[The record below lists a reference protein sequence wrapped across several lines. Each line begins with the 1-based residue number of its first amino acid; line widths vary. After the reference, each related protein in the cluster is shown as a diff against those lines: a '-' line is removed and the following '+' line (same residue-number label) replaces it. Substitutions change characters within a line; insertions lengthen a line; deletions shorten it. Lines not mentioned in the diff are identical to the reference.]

1 MVQERRHPKMSEVRA
16 PTTTEGGTI
25 GTALRRWM
33 VRPEA
38 PALVFLA
45 VLVVA
50 FTLSSNEFLSGSN
63 LESIIVSVAVLGTIA
78 LAVNQVILCGEIDIS
93 TGSMMGLCAVAAGAV
108 ATSTGGLILPL
119 LAGVAVGALAG
130 AVNGVLVTLGRIP
143 SIIVTLGML
152 YALRGVIL
160 LVTGGTWIT
169 GIPKETR
176 ILGTGS
182 MLGIHYPVFV
192 LLILF
197 VVMELVSRHST
208 WGRNVFAV
216 GGNRRASRLA
226 GLPIDR
232 VRFLAFVL
240 VGVFVGIASIIY
252 LGRAGS
258 VQTNTG
264 TGLELQV
271 VAAVVIGGTSI
282 SGGRGSTL
290 AALTG
295 AVLIGV
301 ILNGLILL
309 GVPSIWQDAV
319 LGALILLAVATDVL
333 RRQLLGD
340 KS

>member
-1 MVQERRHPKMSEVRA
+1 MSEARVS
-16 PTTTEGGTI
+16 TERGAGD
-25 GTALRRWM
+25 GFFRRFLA
-33 VRPEA
+33 RPEA

-45 VLVVA
+45 VLIVVFSFA
-50 FTLSSNEFLSGSN
+50 NNKFLQVGN
-63 LESIIVSVAVLGTIA
+63 LESILTSVAVLGVVA
-78 LAVNQVILCGEIDIS
+78 LAVNQVVLAGEIDIS
-93 TGSMMGLCAVAAGAV
+93 TGSMLGLCAVAAGAV
-108 ATSTGGLILPL
+108 ATTVGGLLLPL
-119 LAGVAVGALAG
+119 LAGIAVGALAG
-130 AVNGVLVTLGRIP
+130 AVNGLLVTVGRIP
-143 SIIVTLGML
+143 AIIVTLGML

-169 GIPKETR
+169 GIPPETR
-176 ILGTGS
+176 VLGTGTVFG
-182 MLGIHYPVFV
+182 LGVPVIVLVVLFV
-192 LLILF
+192 LVELF
-197 VVMELVSRHST
+197 SRNST
-208 WGRNVFAV
+208 LGRDIFAV
-216 GGNRRASRLA
+216 GGNRRAARFA

-232 VRFLAFVL
+232 VRFFTFVM
-240 VGVFVGIASIIY
+240 VGVFVGIASVIY

-264 TGLELQV
+264 AGLELQV

-309 GVPSIWQDAV
+309 GVPGIWQDAV

-333 RRQLLGD
+333 RRRFLGEI
-340 KS
+340 K

>member
-1 MVQERRHPKMSEVRA
+1 MSEVQA
-16 PTTTEGGTI
+16 PTTADRGAI
-25 GTALRRWM
+25 GAVLRRWM
-33 VRPEA
+33 VRPEV

-45 VLVVA
+45 VLLVA
-50 FTLSSNEFLSGSN
+50 FSLSSDKFLSGSN
-63 LESIIVSVAVLGTIA
+63 LESILVSVAVLGTIA

-108 ATSTGGLILPL
+108 ATNTGGLILPL
-119 LAGVAVGALAG
+119 LVGVAVGALTG
-130 AVNGVLVTLGRIP
+130 AVNGLLVTLGRIP

-169 GIPKETR
+169 GIPNETR
-176 ILGTGS
+176 VLGTGS
-182 MLGIHYPVFV
+182 ALGIEYPVFV

-197 VVMELVSRHST
+197 VVMEVVSRHST

-264 TGLELQV
+264 VGLELQV

-282 SGGRGSTL
+282 AGGRGSSL

-309 GVPSIWQDAV
+309 GVPGIWQDAV

-333 RRQLLGD
+333 RRRLLGD

>member
-1 MVQERRHPKMSEVRA
+1 MSEVQT
-16 PTTTEGGTI
+16 PTPAQSGANGTV
-25 GTALRRWM
+25 LSRWL

-45 VLVVA
+45 VLLVA
-50 FTLSSNEFLSGSN
+50 FSLSSDEFLSGSN
-63 LESIIVSVAVLGTIA
+63 LESILVSVAVLGTIA

-119 LAGVAVGALAG
+119 LTGVAVGALAG
-130 AVNGVLVTLGRIP
+130 AANGLLVTLGRIP

-169 GIPKETR
+169 GIPDGTR
-176 ILGTGS
+176 VLGTGS
-182 MLGIHYPVFV
+182 VLGIEYPVFV

-197 VVMELVSRHST
+197 VVMEMVSRHST

-232 VRFLAFVL
+232 VRFLSFVL

-301 ILNGLILL
+301 ILNGLILV
-309 GVPSIWQDAV
+309 GVPGIWQDAV
-319 LGALILLAVATDVL
+319 LGALILLAVTTDVL
-333 RRQLLGD
+333 RRRLLGD

>member
-16 PTTTEGGTI
+16 PTAAEGGTI
-25 GTALRRWM
+25 GAGLRRWM

-50 FTLSSNEFLSGSN
+50 FTLSSDKFLSGTN
-63 LESIIVSVAVLGTIA
+63 LEAIVVSVAVLGTIS

-169 GIPKETR
+169 GIPSETR
-176 ILGTGS
+176 VLGTGS
-182 MLGIHYPVFV
+182 VLGIEYPVFV

-232 VRFLAFVL
+232 VRFLAFML

-309 GVPSIWQDAV
+309 GVPGIWQDAV

-333 RRQLLGD
+333 RRRLLGD

>member
-1 MVQERRHPKMSEVRA
+1 MSEARA
-16 PTTTEGGTI
+16 PTPAEGSAGTRSD
-25 GTALRRWM
+25 AFRRFIA
-33 VRPEA
+33 RPEA

-45 VLVVA
+45 VLLVV
-50 FTLSSNEFLSGSN
+50 FSLSSDKFLSASN
-63 LESIIVSVAVLGTIA
+63 FESILTSVAVLGTIA
-78 LAVNQVILCGEIDIS
+78 LAVNQVILTGEIDIS

-130 AVNGVLVTLGRIP
+130 AVNGLLVTAGRIP

-169 GIPKETR
+169 GIPDEAR
-176 ILGTGS
+176 VLGTGS
-182 MLGIHYPVFV
+182 VLGISVPVLV
-192 LLILF
+192 LLGLF
-197 VVMELVSRHST
+197 VVMEAVSRHST

-216 GGNRRASRLA
+216 GGNRRAARFA
-226 GLPIDR
+226 GLPIER
-232 VRFLAFVL
+232 TRFLAFVL
-240 VGVFVGIASIIY
+240 VGVFVGIASVIY

-282 SGGRGSTL
+282 AGGRGSTL

-295 AVLIGV
+295 AVIIGV

-309 GVPSIWQDAV
+309 GVPGIWQQGV

-333 RRQLLGD
+333 RRRLLGD

>member
-1 MVQERRHPKMSEVRA
+1 MSEV
-16 PTTTEGGTI
+16 PTPAE
-25 GTALRRWM
+25 RRGVSPGDTFRRFM
-33 VRPEA
+33 LRPEA

-45 VLVVA
+45 ALVVI
-50 FTLSSNEFLSGSN
+50 FSLSSDKFLSGSN
-63 LESIIVSVAVLGTIA
+63 LESVVVSVAVLGTIA

-130 AVNGVLVTLGRIP
+130 ATNGLLVTAGRIP

-169 GIPKETR
+169 GIPSETR
-176 ILGTGS
+176 VLGTGS
-182 MLGIHYPVFV
+182 VLGIDLPVIV
-192 LLILF
+192 LLVLF
-197 VVMELVSRHST
+197 VIVELVSRHST

-216 GGNRRASRLA
+216 GGNRRAARFA
-226 GLPIDR
+226 GLPIDLT
-232 VRFLAFVL
+232 RFLTFVL
-240 VGVFVGIASIIY
+240 VGVFVGIASLIY

-309 GVPSIWQDAV
+309 GVPGIWQQAV
-319 LGALILLAVATDVL
+319 LGALILLAVATDVV
-333 RRQLLGD
+333 RRRLVGD
-340 KS
+340 KA

>member
-1 MVQERRHPKMSEVRA
+1 MSEAGA
-16 PTTTEGGTI
+16 PTVARRDTSGG
-25 GTALRRWM
+25 ALRRWLA
-33 VRPEA
+33 RPEA

-45 VLVVA
+45 VLVAA
-50 FTLSSNEFLSGSN
+50 FTLTSDKFLSATN
-63 LESIIVSVAVLGTIA
+63 LESILISVAVLGTIA

-93 TGSMMGLCAVAAGAV
+93 TGSMMGLCAVAAGTV
-108 ATSTGGLILPL
+108 ATSTGGLLLPL

-130 AVNGVLVTLGRIP
+130 AVNGLLVTAGRIP

-169 GIPKETR
+169 GIPSETR
-176 ILGTGS
+176 VLGTGS
-182 MLGIHYPVFV
+182 VLGIEYPVLV
-192 LLILF
+192 LLLLF

-216 GGNRRASRLA
+216 GGNRRAARFA

-232 VRFLAFVL
+232 VRFMAFVL

-282 SGGRGSTL
+282 SGGRGSAL

-309 GVPSIWQDAV
+309 GVPGIWQDAV

-333 RRQLLGD
+333 RRRLLGD

>member
-1 MVQERRHPKMSEVRA
+1 MSEIRA
-16 PTTTEGGTI
+16 PTVAQGRTI
-25 GTALRRWM
+25 GTVLRRWM

-45 VLVVA
+45 VLVAV
-50 FTLSSNEFLSGSN
+50 FSVSSDEFLSGSN
-63 LESIIVSVAVLGTIA
+63 LESIVVSVAVLGTIA

-169 GIPKETR
+169 GIPEATR
-176 ILGTGS
+176 VLGTGS
-182 MLGIHYPVFV
+182 VLGIQYPVFV

-264 TGLELQV
+264 AGLELQV

-309 GVPSIWQDAV
+309 GVPGIWQDAV

-333 RRQLLGD
+333 RRRLLGD
-340 KS
+340 KT

>member
-1 MVQERRHPKMSEVRA
+1 MPTPAEGSAGTRSDAFRRFIA
-16 PTTTEGGTI
+16 
-25 GTALRRWM
+25 
-33 VRPEA
+33 RPEA

-45 VLVVA
+45 VLLVV
-50 FTLSSNEFLSGSN
+50 FSLSSDKFLSGSN
-63 LESIIVSVAVLGTIA
+63 LESILTSVAVLGTIA
-78 LAVNQVILCGEIDIS
+78 LAVNQVILAGEIDIS

-108 ATSTGGLILPL
+108 ATSAGGLILPL
-119 LAGVAVGALAG
+119 LSGVAVGALAG
-130 AVNGVLVTLGRIP
+130 AVNGLLVTAGRIP

-169 GIPKETR
+169 GIPDEAR
-176 ILGTGS
+176 VLGTGS
-182 MLGIHYPVFV
+182 VLGIGVPVLV
-192 LLILF
+192 LLVLF
-197 VVMELVSRHST
+197 VVMEAVSRHST

-216 GGNRRASRLA
+216 GGNRRAARFA
-226 GLPIDR
+226 GLPIER
-232 VRFLAFVL
+232 TRFLAFVL
-240 VGVFVGIASIIY
+240 VGVFVGIASMIY

-282 SGGRGSTL
+282 AGGRGSTL

-295 AVLIGV
+295 AVIIGV
-301 ILNGLILL
+301 ILNG
-309 GVPSIWQDAV
+309 
-319 LGALILLAVATDVL
+319 LILLAVATDVL
-333 RRQLLGD
+333 RRRLLGD

>member
-1 MVQERRHPKMSEVRA
+1 MSEIRA
-16 PTTTEGGTI
+16 PTVAQGRTI
-25 GTALRRWM
+25 GTVLRRWM

-45 VLVVA
+45 VLVTV
-50 FTLSSNEFLSGSN
+50 FSVSSDEFLSGSN
-63 LESIIVSVAVLGTIA
+63 LESIVVSVAVLGTIA

-169 GIPKETR
+169 GIPEATR
-176 ILGTGS
+176 VLGTGS
-182 MLGIHYPVFV
+182 VLGIQYPVFV

-264 TGLELQV
+264 AGLELQV

-309 GVPSIWQDAV
+309 GVPGIWQDAV

-333 RRQLLGD
+333 RRRLLGD
-340 KS
+340 KT

>member
-1 MVQERRHPKMSEVRA
+1 VGEARA
-16 PTTTEGGTI
+16 PTPAEGSAGTRSD
-25 GTALRRWM
+25 AFRRFIA
-33 VRPEA
+33 RPEA

-45 VLVVA
+45 VLLVV
-50 FTLSSNEFLSGSN
+50 FSLSSDKFLSGSN
-63 LESIIVSVAVLGTIA
+63 LESILTSVAVLGTIA
-78 LAVNQVILCGEIDIS
+78 LAVNQVILAGEIDIS

-108 ATSTGGLILPL
+108 ATSAGGLILPL
-119 LAGVAVGALAG
+119 LSGVAVGALAG
-130 AVNGVLVTLGRIP
+130 AVNGLLVTAGRIP

-169 GIPKETR
+169 GIPDEAR
-176 ILGTGS
+176 VLGTGS
-182 MLGIHYPVFV
+182 VLGIGVPVLV
-192 LLILF
+192 LLVLF
-197 VVMELVSRHST
+197 VVMEAVSRHST

-216 GGNRRASRLA
+216 GGNRRAARFA
-226 GLPIDR
+226 GLPIER
-232 VRFLAFVL
+232 TRFLAFVL
-240 VGVFVGIASIIY
+240 VGVFVGIASMIY

-282 SGGRGSTL
+282 AGGRGSTL

-295 AVLIGV
+295 AVIIGV

-309 GVPSIWQDAV
+309 GVPGIWQQGV

-333 RRQLLGD
+333 RRRLLGD

>member
-1 MVQERRHPKMSEVRA
+1 MSEARA
-16 PTTTEGGTI
+16 PTPAEQRGTSP
-25 GTALRRWM
+25 GDMLRRFM
-33 VRPEA
+33 LRPEA

-50 FTLSSNEFLSGSN
+50 FSLSSDKFLSGAN
-63 LESIIVSVAVLGTIA
+63 FESIVVSVAVLGIIA

-93 TGSMMGLCAVAAGAV
+93 TGSMLGLCAVAAGTV
-108 ATSTGGLILPL
+108 AMSTGGLILPL
-119 LAGVAVGALAG
+119 LAGVAVGALCG
-130 AVNGVLVTLGRIP
+130 AINGLLVTAGRIP

-169 GIPKETR
+169 GIPDAIR
-176 ILGTGS
+176 VVGTGTV
-182 MLGIHYPVFV
+182 LGVGYPVIILLV
-192 LLILF
+192 LFL
-197 VVMELVSRHST
+197 VMELVSRHST

-216 GGNRRASRLA
+216 GGNRRAARFA

-232 VRFLAFVL
+232 TRFLAFVL

-252 LGRAGS
+252 MGRAGS

-264 TGLELQV
+264 VGLELQV

-282 SGGRGSTL
+282 SGGRGSAL

-333 RRQLLGD
+333 RRRLVGD
-340 KS
+340 RA

>member
-1 MVQERRHPKMSEVRA
+1 M
-16 PTTTEGGTI
+16 
-25 GTALRRWM
+25 
-33 VRPEA
+33 RPEA
-38 PALVFLA
+38 PALLFLA
-45 VLVVA
+45 VLGAA
-50 FTLSSNEFLSGSN
+50 FTLTSDRFLSATN
-63 LESIIVSVAVLGTIA
+63 LESILVSVAVLGTIA

-108 ATSTGGLILPL
+108 AVSYGGLILPL
-119 LAGVAVGALAG
+119 LAGVGVGALAG
-130 AVNGVLVTLGRIP
+130 AVNGFLVTVGRIP

-169 GIPKETR
+169 GIPESAR
-176 ILGTGS
+176 VLGTGS
-182 MLGIHYPVFV
+182 IFGVGYPVILLFV
-192 LLILF
+192 LFLI
-197 VVMELVSRHST
+197 MELVSRHST

-216 GGNRRASRLA
+216 GGNRRAARFA

-240 VGVFVGIASIIY
+240 VGVFVGVASVVY

-264 TGLELQV
+264 TGLELQA

-282 SGGRGSTL
+282 SGGRGSSL

-301 ILNGLILL
+301 ILNGLVLL
-309 GVPSIWQDAV
+309 GVPGIWQQAV

-333 RRQLLGD
+333 RRRLVGD
-340 KS
+340 KA